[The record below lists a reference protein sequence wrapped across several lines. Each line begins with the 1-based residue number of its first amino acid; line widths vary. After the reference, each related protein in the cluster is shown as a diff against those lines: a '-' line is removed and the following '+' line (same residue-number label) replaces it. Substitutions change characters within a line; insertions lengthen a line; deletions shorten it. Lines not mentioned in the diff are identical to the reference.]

1 MKYFCFTFLIT
12 LSFDTSK
19 DSVDYNNQEKEV
31 LAVIKIWNDA
41 FAKNDLEK
49 YFSYIHDS
57 LTLFVPS
64 SPYRID
70 GKIDDK
76 EEFTYSLD
84 KGWTRVGYFHELQ
97 PKVRIYGNTAIVT
110 YHSRGTYGTDD
121 SEKEGYL
128 KETDILIKENNQW
141 KIMHIHVSSIL

>member
-19 DSVDYNNQEKEV
+19 DSVEYNNQEKEV

-41 FAKNDLEK
+41 FAKNDPEK

-84 KGWTRVGYFHELQ
+84 KGWTRVGYFQELQ